1 VTEVVVAA
9 DARPEMGLG
18 HLSRCTALAG
28 ALAALGAEVTAVALG
43 AQQPLTLDGV
53 GWAPAALPAADAVVF
68 DVYGDDAA
76 AHGVTAPVAV
86 FDDGQ
91 ALGKADLRVAP
102 AASANGGARLA
113 GLAYAVLRR
122 DYWGLAPVAPPALPP
137 VGPVRRV
144 LVSVGGGPLD
154 PAPLCVAARAGAPGA
169 AIVLIRGRGANG
181 PAPAGV
187 EVVEDVPSLA
197 AELARAD
204 LAVCAAG
211 QTALEAAA
219 AGTPAVVVALAD
231 NQRPNAAALAAAG
244 AARVVEDAGAVADAV
259 ARLAADPAARAGLA
273 AAGRHAVDGHGA
285 FRVARAVLE
294 LAERGR

>member
-1 VTEVVVAA
+1 MTEVVVAA
-9 DARPEMGLG
+9 DARPEVGLG

-28 ALAALGAEVTAVALG
+28 ALTALGAEVTAVALG
-43 AQQPLTLDGV
+43 AAEPLTLDGV
-53 GWAPAALPAADAVVF
+53 GWAPGALPAAGAVVF

-91 ALGKADLRVAP
+91 ALGTADLRVAP
-102 AASANGGARLA
+102 AAPAIGGARLA
-113 GLAYAVLRR
+113 GLDYAVLRR
-122 DYWGLAPVAPPALPP
+122 DYWGLAPVAPPAPPP
-137 VGPVRRV
+137 VHRV

-154 PAPLCVAARAGAPGA
+154 PAPLCAAAVAGAPGA
-169 AIVLIRGRGANG
+169 AIVLVRGRGANG

-204 LAVCAAG
+204 LVVCAAG